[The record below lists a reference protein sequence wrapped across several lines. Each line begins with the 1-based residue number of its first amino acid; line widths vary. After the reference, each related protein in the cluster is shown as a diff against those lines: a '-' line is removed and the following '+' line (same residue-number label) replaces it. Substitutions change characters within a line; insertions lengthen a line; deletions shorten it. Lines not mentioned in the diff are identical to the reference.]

1 MQVRRRRWRL
11 FVLFRFVVCY
21 HHSHVTDSHR
31 HGFRAAPVNL
41 GSRPCRFFGM
51 REGFLLFDDHVITCG
66 SWGGGGCVE
75 IFYTLWVC
83 IANRFHITAVVRWI
97 VYIFLRLE
105 RSLVLFRGWWWWW
118 RNILLSDLLGGNLR
132 IQPWFS
138 CWSSFSYITHF
149 TFISFGRVL
158 ESAHAAVPWTLFNGL
173 LSFCPARRSSLVHG
187 GLDRP
192 QLSEMLDR

>member
-1 MQVRRRRWRL
+1 
-11 FVLFRFVVCY
+11 
-21 HHSHVTDSHR
+21 
-31 HGFRAAPVNL
+31 
-41 GSRPCRFFGM
+41 M

-138 CWSSFSYITHF
+138 TTKRNKNGICQSIKNKY
-149 TFISFGRVL
+149 
-158 ESAHAAVPWTLFNGL
+158 LFFPLQLTEIKEKEIKKPKTNKSLGKWEDVSRKVIHLSNG
-173 LSFCPARRSSLVHG
+173 
-187 GLDRP
+187 
-192 QLSEMLDR
+192 